1 MLLMV
6 IKLPPVNNERF
17 EIVDTTWE
25 RLRDEITR
33 LKGRIETGDELKPQD
48 VKEVKALAR
57 QVRDYG
63 VSYRRAV
70 TQTATQYKQMLD
82 KTLAQLGYN
91 QIEEYINQ
99 KKMEQNKAIEDRLTA
114 KLDKF
119 NQIVNEELAST
130 KSLQNSSLNNFVS
143 NEIATRF
150 PNLNSGAVSKEI
162 KDWEPVKSVVRTTI
176 QKADAQ
182 FDKYP
187 VMNMLP
193 SNAQTMQTLAAYLR
207 TGDVNK
213 INYIKEALPLDK
225 SYIQNMAVQKLVQ
238 TESDLVSQIKSVVD
252 STEVDDHEKLTRIQT
267 LMNAYRSNA
276 F

>member
-1 MLLMV
+1 MLIMV

-33 LKGRIETGDELKPQD
+33 LKGRIESGDELKPQD

-99 KKMEQNKAIEDRLTA
+99 KKMEQNQAIENRLTA

-119 NQIVNEELAST
+119 NQIVNEELVST

-207 TGDVNK
+207 TGDVSK

-252 STEVDDHEKLTRIQT
+252 NTEVDDHEKVTRIQT
-267 LMNAYRSNA
+267 LMNAYRLNA

>member
-1 MLLMV
+1 MV

-33 LKGRIETGDELKPQD
+33 LKGRIESGDELKPQD

-82 KTLAQLGYN
+82 KALAQLGYN

-99 KKMEQNKAIEDRLTA
+99 KKMEQSKAIENRLTA

-119 NQIVNEELAST
+119 NQIVNEELVAT
-130 KSLQNSSLNNFVS
+130 KSLQNSSLKNFVS

-162 KDWEPVKSVVRTTI
+162 KDWEPVKSVVRITI

-207 TGDVNK
+207 TGDVKK
-213 INYIKEALPLDK
+213 IDYIKEALPLDK

-238 TESDLVSQIKSVVD
+238 TESDLVTQIKSVVD
-252 STEVDDHEKLTRIQT
+252 DAKVNDREKVVRIQT
-267 LMNAYRSNA
+267 LMNAFRANA